1 MKVYLVTPACP
12 LRWRQKCCGPTLK
25 LRRFSKKK
33 AVVEQLGLAAASKSS
48 RLLSEQLWPAGC
60 GNRVGRGGTVCSQAG
75 SHLHTATCSLPFC
88 WRAGPH
94 NTGPTSISFGSVAA
108 SSKHPSVGKEARAW
122 LQTVSASPSHPLC
135 LSTLHFLFWPPCQQL
150 QMPESRS
157 LPAGP
162 RAATSVVAR
171 MNAGMCQ
178 PQGQVLSQSVRFADI
193 VTVQRPQ
200 SIDGF
205 DIPRGHSVLGLHG
218 G

>member
-60 GNRVGRGGTVCSQAG
+60 GNRAGRGGTVCSQAG
-75 SHLHTATCSLPFC
+75 LRLHPATCSLPFC
-88 WRAGPH
+88 WHAGPH

-122 LQTVSASPSHPLC
+122 LQCRPPLLTPFVFLLSISCSGPLASSSRC
-135 LSTLHFLFWPPCQQL
+135 LNQGRCLPGPGQQ
-150 QMPESRS
+150 
-157 LPAGP
+157 PA
-162 RAATSVVAR
+162 
-171 MNAGMCQ
+171 
-178 PQGQVLSQSVRFADI
+178 L
-193 VTVQRPQ
+193 
-200 SIDGF
+200 
-205 DIPRGHSVLGLHG
+205 
-218 G
+218 